1 MPCTFFENWAHAKI
15 KYLLP
20 VCQILQKFTEGNARK
35 CTVSFSFC
43 AHVDA
48 IKYWKTLA
56 DVFLR
61 TWRITCAF
69 ILRVCVMAK
78 LQGARNFWFSCK
90 SQLKVNTLEML
101 DFGLERFS
109 IECRKTKTKVIT
121 VANQRGHRQS
131 SGPIKTRGN
140 YMKLTQSAGK
150 RVRVSQ
156 DWFWFYFWLDE
167 NVARVF
173 LSQSCGAQNAKPIA
187 FRHSNE
193 NRSNVFVG

>member
-20 VCQILQKFTEGNARK
+20 VCQTLQKFTEGNARK

-78 LQGARNFWFSCK
+78 LHGARNFWFSCK

-101 DFGLERFS
+101 DFGLMSSWGKLIF
-109 IECRKTKTKVIT
+109 IKLLIT
-121 VANQRGHRQS
+121 INFA
-131 SGPIKTRGN
+131 
-140 YMKLTQSAGK
+140 L
-150 RVRVSQ
+150 VRV
-156 DWFWFYFWLDE
+156 FIFYQPFPG
-167 NVARVF
+167 F
-173 LSQSCGAQNAKPIA
+173 HLSTCKQVCICCC
-187 FRHSNE
+187 RLHI
-193 NRSNVFVG
+193 